1 MRAARRPVS
10 VTLLALGVLSIG
22 ALNLIRFVQALEQW
36 SFLASLPAVSPLYPA
51 LSGLVWCLVGL
62 GLFWGLW
69 RGLSWGYRLAPIF
82 AVLYSL
88 YFWIDRLVVD
98 RRISL
103 APPGTAW
110 PFQAVA
116 NILFLG
122 LLVWILNRR
131 GAKNYFGVIHE
142 RQSENRA
149 AQGA

>member
-1 MRAARRPVS
+1 
-10 VTLLALGVLSIG
+10 VLSIG
-22 ALNLIRFVQALEQW
+22 ILNLIRFVQAIEQW

-51 LSGLVWCLVGL
+51 LSGLFWCLVGL

-69 RGLSWGYRLAPIF
+69 RGLSWSYRLTPFF

-98 RRISL
+98 HRISL
-103 APPGTAW
+103 APPDAAW
-110 PFQAVA
+110 PFQAGT
-116 NILFLG
+116 NIILLG

-131 GAKNYFGVIHE
+131 GAKTYFGVIHE